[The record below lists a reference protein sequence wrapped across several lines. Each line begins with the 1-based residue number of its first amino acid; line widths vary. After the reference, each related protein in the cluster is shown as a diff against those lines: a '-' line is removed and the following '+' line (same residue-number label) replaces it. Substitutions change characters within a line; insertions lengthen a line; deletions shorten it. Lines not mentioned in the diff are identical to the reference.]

1 MSLLVIILALVSA
14 ITHASWNMLVRHQ
27 RGTDTFTKMSLVIA
41 GIGMPLALIGE
52 FFEQPVLS
60 LTWVWFGLGGIGLA
74 LYYYGLTRGYQSGDF
89 STVYPLVR
97 SLPVLLVA
105 ITDVVRGNPPSF
117 VGWIG
122 LILVSIGCTIIPLE
136 SFRDWSLAR
145 YWNRSTPWVI
155 LAAFGVFVYSAF
167 DSIAA
172 QAMQGGISTAL
183 RYNVY
188 ECSFGLIVFALIL
201 KQQRLPILTQG
212 GWSEWR
218 LAIIAAIFMFGSYS
232 LILWAYQLTP
242 HASYIVALRQL
253 GIVLGVAAGT
263 LLFHEPA
270 PKLRITA
277 SIIIASG
284 IFLIAQGA

>member
-1 MSLLVIILALVSA
+1 
-14 ITHASWNMLVRHQ
+14 
-27 RGTDTFTKMSLVIA
+27 
-41 GIGMPLALIGE
+41 
-52 FFEQPVLS
+52 
-60 LTWVWFGLGGIGLA
+60 
-74 LYYYGLTRGYQSGDF
+74 
-89 STVYPLVR
+89 
-97 SLPVLLVA
+97 
-105 ITDVVRGNPPSF
+105 
-117 VGWIG
+117 
-122 LILVSIGCTIIPLE
+122 
-136 SFRDWSLAR
+136 
-145 YWNRSTPWVI
+145 
-155 LAAFGVFVYSAF
+155 
-167 DSIAA
+167 
-172 QAMQGGISTAL
+172 MQGGISTAL

-201 KQQRLPILTQG
+201 KQQRLPILTAG

-277 SIIIASG
+277 SVIIAFG